1 MAHHD
6 RHVPKKIDY
15 NVILNEKNYCE
26 IFKGSCSGSMIFS
39 LVCIPLCSKNIYV
52 CKIAEFFF
60 RRGGNKLS
68 GYLIIVHCVISTS
81 TFYLCLLDHSIIHSM
96 HFYILLLLL

>member
-60 RRGGNKLS
+60 GGEGINFQ
-68 GYLIIVHCVISTS
+68 GT
-81 TFYLCLLDHSIIHSM
+81 
-96 HFYILLLLL
+96 